1 MRQRSMADIT
11 FIWSRL
17 TCPTLARRH
26 AAPWSRKI
34 SATSKAG
41 RDMAPL
47 CRRLVFAALPGLLAR
62 LRQQVERALDAGDH
76 AGGDAR
82 VARRRI
88 QFVVTKQ
95 RLDDSDIGTAIEQ
108 MSCKAV
114 PKRVQCHGLLDSGR
128 IGRFVEQAAQLA
140 GAHRLAAL
148 GTWKQPTFLRRRSGI
163 MTRWAHL
170 PPLAQQ
176 VERLGR
182 QHDIA
187 VLASLGLLHPHDLLC
202 AVDVLDLEP
211 DHLAGTQAAA
221 IAEAEQYAHLE
232 AAGDREQAARLVL
245 AHHQRNLL
253 RLAEV
258 INLGRKVRPPQCYA
272 EQELHPGHDAVAIA
286 DAHAR
291 LGQVQLETTNV
302 IRCGHIGRTLQKCSE
317 TPAAVDVTSL
327 RVCTEFAR
335 VHVLYH
341 ALAQRG
347 DGVRTHGKLLSWVR
361 SKHLDP
367 QDRPHGPLSTISQL
381 GTAPAAGPP
390 RSGLS
395 RSDLVP
401 WPTAAFAAV

>member
-1 MRQRSMADIT
+1 MTVWAHFSQRPTCPPSAAVRQRSIALMT
-11 FIWSRL
+11 FNWPRL
-17 TCPTLARRH
+17 TWPALARRH

-187 VLASLGLLHPHDLLC
+187 VLASLGLLHPNDLLC

-211 DHLAGTQAAA
+211 DHLAGAQAAA
-221 IAEAEQYAHLE
+221 IAETEQHAHLE

-253 RLAEV
+253 RLTEV
-258 INLGRKVRPPQCYA
+258 INLGRKVQPPQRHA
-272 EQELHPGHDAVAIA
+272 KQEPQPGHDAVAIA
-286 DAHAR
+286 DARAR
-291 LGQVQLETTNV
+291 LGKMQLKPADILRRGRV
-302 IRCGHIGRTLQKCSE
+302 RRTLEKRSE
-317 TPAAVDVTSL
+317 PLAAVNVAPL
-327 RVCTEFAR
+327 RPRAELAC
-335 VHVLYH
+335 VHVLDH
-341 ALAQRG
+341 ALAQRA
-347 DGVRTHGKLLSWVR
+347 DRNCTHRQLLSWMR
-361 SKHLDP
+361 LTTPPSSRQADMP
-367 QDRPHGPLSTISQL
+367 AIDDLSSGYRAL
-381 GTAPAAGPP
+381 G
-390 RSGLS
+390 
-395 RSDLVP
+395 
-401 WPTAAFAAV
+401 